1 MLVTINAW
9 IDTETMKKIGMSRF
23 YLASFINE
31 KMMKNQRNE
40 CTITYSKDFEQIL
53 RFQGCWVPWPKE

>member
-1 MLVTINAW
+1 
-9 IDTETMKKIGMSRF
+9 MSRF

-40 CTITYSKDFEQIL
+40 CTITYSRDFEQIL
-53 RFQGCWVPWPKE
+53 RFQGC